1 AYIDYNDGASHTINT
16 DLGDE
21 VYLDFD
27 LATPPSPGT
36 HVNLV
41 DGGSVLWLGAYNNST
56 ATMTGG
62 LIVNDL
68 VADDNSTVTIS
79 GGEVGLWIEA
89 AVNGIIYLDGTGF
102 EVDSTPL
109 ANGDKLSHVASLIEN
124 GNEDY
129 YIGIITGALA
139 DGTPFNN
146 EFYIYN
152 TGDWAGTADIIIGTP
167 PEPCHYKLIYDL
179 NNDCRADLADLAL
192 LSQVWLID
200 CSVDPGPA
208 ECIPLD
214 IDGDGFDVIAD
225 CDDNDP
231 TVYPGATEIP
241 NDDIDQDCDGSDL
254 IDADEDGF
262 YVDNDCN
269 DLDST
274 IYPGATEIPND
285 GIDQDCDGSDL
296 IDMDLDGFEASVD
309 CDDNDPTIYPGA
321 TEIVGD
327 GIDQDCDGFDTPG
340 PAGMVFIPIDETEGF
355 TGEMSRDEVTNAQYC
370 QFLNDAIISGDITVG
385 LDDFIY
391 GASGFNAGDDF
402 VDNVYYDLIGPGYVA
417 EGVTAGGAARINY
430 DGSVFTVDTG
440 FEDHPVTYVSWYG
453 ATAYCNYNGYYLP
466 TEWQWQAV
474 ADYDG
479 TFTYGC
485 GLSLDSGIAN
495 YTDSI
500 HPNGTTVA
508 GSFGEY
514 GYGLTD
520 MAGNVWEWTSSVSGS
535 DRIVRGGSWYNAGYY
550 CNVSHRSSYGPSG
563 TAGNVG
569 FRVCRESIPEPD
581 GTAFVTIWDT
591 SLGDGTTVTLALAG
605 TVDATIDWGD
615 GTDTYVNTP
624 GPHVHDYGADG
635 IYTVSV
641 TGSVTAYNSMD
652 HGGTNSERNKLVSVD
667 SWGQLGFTSMSEAF
681 RWCENLVSVPS
692 TSDGL
697 EDVTDMS

>member
-1 AYIDYNDGASHTINT
+1 
-16 DLGDE
+16 
-21 VYLDFD
+21 
-27 LATPPSPGT
+27 
-36 HVNLV
+36 
-41 DGGSVLWLGAYNNST
+41 
-56 ATMTGG
+56 M
-62 LIVNDL
+62 
-68 VADDNSTVTIS
+68 
-79 GGEVGLWIEA
+79 
-89 AVNGIIYLDGTGF
+89 
-102 EVDSTPL
+102 
-109 ANGDKLSHVASLIEN
+109 
-124 GNEDY
+124 
-129 YIGIITGALA
+129 
-139 DGTPFNN
+139 
-146 EFYIYN
+146 
-152 TGDWAGTADIIIGTP
+152 
-167 PEPCHYKLIYDL
+167 
-179 NNDCRADLADLAL
+179 
-192 LSQVWLID
+192 
-200 CSVDPGPA
+200 
-208 ECIPLD
+208 
-214 IDGDGFDVIAD
+214 
-225 CDDNDP
+225 
-231 TVYPGATEIP
+231 
-241 NDDIDQDCDGSDL
+241 
-254 IDADEDGF
+254 
-262 YVDNDCN
+262 
-269 DLDST
+269 
-274 IYPGATEIPND
+274 
-285 GIDQDCDGSDL
+285 
-296 IDMDLDGFEASVD
+296 
-309 CDDNDPTIYPGA
+309 
-321 TEIVGD
+321 
-327 GIDQDCDGFDTPG
+327 
-340 PAGMVFIPIDETEGF
+340 
-355 TGEMSRDEVTNAQYC
+355 
-370 QFLNDAIISGDITVG
+370 
-385 LDDFIY
+385 
-391 GASGFNAGDDF
+391 
-402 VDNVYYDLIGPGYVA
+402 DNVYYDLIGPGYVA

-697 EDVTDMS
+697 EDVTDMSRMFDGTFSFNQDIGGWDTSSVTDMSSMFQEASSFNGNIGSWDTSSVTDMHAMFFLASSFNQDISGWDTSSVTNMNGVFSTASSFNGNIGGWDTSSVTTMRYMFIDAPSFNQDISGWDTSRVTNMGMMFDGAESFNQDIGGWDTSSVLDMERMFYEASAFNGDIGGWDTSSVTTMEQMFHEASAFNQNIGNWDTSSATNMNSMFRNALAFNQDISGWNTSSVARMGYMFYNAFAFNQNIGGWDTSSVFDMGSMFAGAVAFNQPIGGWDTSRVNYMGHMFHVAWAFDQDLSGWCVTNITSEPTDFDTGAPIESQPEKLPIWGTCP